1 MLLELYSIIVM
12 KLKYISQ
19 IHQRQNVINVYDLMV
34 KQRIY
39 VKLESFG

>member
-1 MLLELYSIIVM
+1 M

-19 IHQRQNVINVYDLMV
+19 IHQRQNVINMYDLMVNNMYDLMV

-39 VKLESFG
+39 AKLESF

>member
-19 IHQRQNVINVYDLMV
+19 IRQRQNVINMYDLIV

-39 VKLESFG
+39 AKLESF